1 MTGPRAYS
9 VYLGQMRDAIQH
21 ALQFTADL
29 TQDQFVADDRT
40 NYATLRVLEIVDEAA
55 KRVPDQ
61 IRDLDFTIPWQKMA
75 SMPGVMIESYDE
87 VNLAE
92 VWNIVQGDLEEI
104 LPRLERLQ
112 RQLEQQED
120 EEWERG

>member
-1 MTGPRAYS
+1 MRGQRAHS
-9 VYLGQMRDAIQH
+9 VYLGQMRDAIEH

-29 TQDQFVADDRT
+29 TEDQFVADDRT

-61 IRDLDFTIPWQKMA
+61 IRDLDSTIPWRKLV
-75 SMPGVMIESYDE
+75 SMPGVTIERYDE
-87 VNLAE
+87 VNLTE
-92 VWNIVQGDLEEI
+92 IWNIVQGDLGKM

-112 RQLEQQED
+112 RQLEQRED

>member
-9 VYLGQMRDAIQH
+9 VYIGQMRDAIQH
-21 ALQFTADL
+21 ALQFTAGL

-40 NYATLRVLEIVDEAA
+40 NYATLRILEIVDEAA

-61 IRDLDFTIPWQKMA
+61 IRDLDSTIPWQKMA
-75 SMPGVMIESYDE
+75 TMPGVMIDRYDE

-92 VWNIVQGDLEEI
+92 VWNIVQVDLGEMV
-104 LPRLERLQ
+104 PRLERLQ
-112 RQLEQQED
+112 RQLERQED

>member
-1 MTGPRAYS
+1 MTGQRAYS
-9 VYLGQMRDAIQH
+9 VYVGQIRDAVQH
-21 ALQFTADL
+21 ALQFTAGL
-29 TQDQFVADDRT
+29 TEDQFVADDPT

-61 IRDLDFTIPWQKMA
+61 IRDLDSTIPWQKMA
-75 SMPGVMIESYDE
+75 TVPGVMIDRYDE
-87 VNLAE
+87 VNLTE
-92 VWNIVQGDLEEI
+92 VWNLVQGDPEEM

-112 RQLEQQED
+112 RQLERQED